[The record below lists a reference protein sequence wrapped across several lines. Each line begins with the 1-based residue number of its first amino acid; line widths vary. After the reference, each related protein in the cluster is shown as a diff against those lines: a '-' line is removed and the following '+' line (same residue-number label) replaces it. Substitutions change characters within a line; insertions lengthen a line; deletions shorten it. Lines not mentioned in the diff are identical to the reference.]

1 MKTPLLSLALLAAGT
16 FVLRAEVTVTAA
28 PNPPTEDVV
37 LMLEVPDSGAIGYQW
52 RHTPAAGRR
61 DIGQIFT
68 ADSPFV
74 LDRLTLQLQSGTGVG
89 AKAAPFRLTVFEWD
103 RAAKKI
109 TRTLGTFEGTMPAVV
124 SPANTYLSFD
134 LGDQKPA
141 LEAGATYGFLLSFE
155 EPLDARAL
163 SLQSSNE
170 NAGQP
175 SVRRVESADGQTLQ
189 VSPWVLEFYL
199 QGTAK

>member
-1 MKTPLLSLALLAAGT
+1 MCSRACARRGTWANPATSIWSSTTVGACRPRSCLARAGRI
-16 FVLRAEVTVTAA
+16 LKR
-28 PNPPTEDVV
+28 
-37 LMLEVPDSGAIGYQW
+37 S
-52 RHTPAAGRR
+52 PAAGRR